1 MSKDIKDEELYS
13 QLYNIIQSA
22 VRNEVERAMQEKDD
36 KAQHDITQDNKI
48 TKASEKQVDSYII
61 GGETEE
67 DAVTNDFYIDEYE
80 EAVEEEQ
87 LIFNKMLEY
96 YTESHRKNKKR
107 IRVGMICMI
116 VIPLIFLMLMFT
128 MNSSKIVYLVF
139 WIISLFALCTY
150 LIAVEYMDYNLQERM
165 KELGVTSHKKKEA
178 IIGPKVIGQDIEN
191 LKERIGL
198 QSFYFRLEKN
208 K

>member
-13 QLYNIIQSA
+13 QHYNIIQSA

-96 YTESHRKNKKR
+96 YMESHRKNKKR

-198 QSFYFRLEKN
+198 
-208 K
+208 

>member
-48 TKASEKQVDSYII
+48 TKAAEKQVDSYII

-80 EAVEEEQ
+80 ESGEEEQ

-198 QSFYFRLEKN
+198 
-208 K
+208 

>member
-1 MSKDIKDEELYS
+1 LSKDIKDEELYS

-61 GGETEE
+61 GGETQE

-150 LIAVEYMDYNLQERM
+150 LIAVEYMDYNLQEYER
-165 KELGVTSHKKKEA
+165 TWC
-178 IIGPKVIGQDIEN
+178 DITQ
-191 LKERIGL
+191 KERGNYRTE
-198 QSFYFRLEKN
+198 SNRTGY
-208 K
+208 

>member
-36 KAQHDITQDNKI
+36 KAQHDITHDNII
-48 TKASEKQVDSYII
+48 TKAAEKQEDSYII

-67 DAVTNDFYIDEYE
+67 DPVTNDFYIDEYE

-87 LIFNKMLEY
+87 IIFNKMLDY
-96 YTESHRKNKKR
+96 YTQSHRKNKKR
-107 IRVGMICMI
+107 IRVGMVCML

-198 QSFYFRLEKN
+198 
-208 K
+208 

>member
-107 IRVGMICMI
+107 IRGGMICMI

-198 QSFYFRLEKN
+198 
-208 K
+208 

>member
-36 KAQHDITQDNKI
+36 KAQHDITHDNII
-48 TKASEKQVDSYII
+48 TKAAEKQEDSYII

-67 DAVTNDFYIDEYE
+67 DSVTNDFYIDEYE

-87 LIFNKMLEY
+87 LIFNKMLDY
-96 YTESHRKNKKR
+96 YTQSHRKNKKR
-107 IRVGMICMI
+107 IRVGMVCML

-198 QSFYFRLEKN
+198 
-208 K
+208 

>member
-61 GGETEE
+61 GGETQE

-96 YTESHRKNKKR
+96 YTESHRKNKKKNQGR
-107 IRVGMICMI
+107 HDMYDCDSSDIPYAYVYNEQFKDCISGILDNFTFCTLYISYCSRV
-116 VIPLIFLMLMFT
+116 
-128 MNSSKIVYLVF
+128 Y
-139 WIISLFALCTY
+139 
-150 LIAVEYMDYNLQERM
+150 
-165 KELGVTSHKKKEA
+165 
-178 IIGPKVIGQDIEN
+178 
-191 LKERIGL
+191 GL
-198 QSFYFRLEKN
+198 
-208 K
+208 

>member
-36 KAQHDITQDNKI
+36 KAQHDIKQDNKI

-87 LIFNKMLEY
+87 LIFNKML
-96 YTESHRKNKKR
+96 
-107 IRVGMICMI
+107 

-198 QSFYFRLEKN
+198 
-208 K
+208 

>member
-87 LIFNKMLEY
+87 LIF
-96 YTESHRKNKKR
+96 
-107 IRVGMICMI
+107 
-116 VIPLIFLMLMFT
+116 T

-198 QSFYFRLEKN
+198 
-208 K
+208 

>member
-36 KAQHDITQDNKI
+36 KAQRDITQDNII
-48 TKASEKQVDSYII
+48 TKAAEKQVDSYII

-67 DAVTNDFYIDEYE
+67 DSVTNDFYIDEYE

-87 LIFNKMLEY
+87 LIFDKMLDY
-96 YTESHRKNKKR
+96 YTQSHRKNKKR
-107 IRVGMICMI
+107 IRTGMVCMI

-198 QSFYFRLEKN
+198 
-208 K
+208 

>member
-1 MSKDIKDEELYS
+1 MSKDIKDEELYC

-80 EAVEEEQ
+80 ESGEEEQ

-96 YTESHRKNKKR
+96 YTESHRKN
-107 IRVGMICMI
+107 MI

-198 QSFYFRLEKN
+198 
-208 K
+208 

>member
-36 KAQHDITQDNKI
+36 KAQRDITQDNII
-48 TKASEKQVDSYII
+48 TKAAEKQEDSYII

-67 DAVTNDFYIDEYE
+67 DSVTNDFYIDEYD
-80 EAVEEEQ
+80 EALEEEQ
-87 LIFNKMLEY
+87 FIFNKMLDY
-96 YTESHRKNKKR
+96 YTQSHRKNKKR
-107 IRVGMICMI
+107 IRVGMVCMI
-116 VIPLIFLMLMFT
+116 VIPLIFLVLMFT

-198 QSFYFRLEKN
+198 
-208 K
+208 

>member
-1 MSKDIKDEELYS
+1 LSKDIKDEELYS

-80 EAVEEEQ
+80 ESGEEEQ

-139 WIISLFALCTY
+139 WIISLFTLCTY

-198 QSFYFRLEKN
+198 
-208 K
+208 

>member
-36 KAQHDITQDNKI
+36 KAQRDITQDNII
-48 TKASEKQVDSYII
+48 TKAAEKQVDSYII

-67 DAVTNDFYIDEYE
+67 DSVTNDFYIDEYE

-87 LIFNKMLEY
+87 LIFNKMLDY
-96 YTESHRKNKKR
+96 YTQSHRKNKKR
-107 IRVGMICMI
+107 IRVGMVCMI

-198 QSFYFRLEKN
+198 
-208 K
+208 

>member
-128 MNSSKIVYLVF
+128 MNRSKIVYLVF

-198 QSFYFRLEKN
+198 
-208 K
+208 

>member
-36 KAQHDITQDNKI
+36 KAQRDITQDNII
-48 TKASEKQVDSYII
+48 TEAAEKQVDSYII

-67 DAVTNDFYIDEYE
+67 DSVTNDFYIDEYE

-96 YTESHRKNKKR
+96 YTQSHRKNKKR

-198 QSFYFRLEKN
+198 
-208 K
+208 

>member
-36 KAQHDITQDNKI
+36 KAQRDITQDNII
-48 TKASEKQVDSYII
+48 TKAAKKQEDSYII

-67 DAVTNDFYIDEYE
+67 DSVTNDFYIDEYD

-87 LIFNKMLEY
+87 LIFNKMLDY
-96 YTESHRKNKKR
+96 YTQSHRKNKKR
-107 IRVGMICMI
+107 IRVGMVCMI

-150 LIAVEYMDYNLQERM
+150 LIAVE
-165 KELGVTSHKKKEA
+165 
-178 IIGPKVIGQDIEN
+178 
-191 LKERIGL
+191 RIGL
-198 QSFYFRLEKN
+198 
-208 K
+208 

>member
-36 KAQHDITQDNKI
+36 NAQHDITHDNII
-48 TKASEKQVDSYII
+48 TKAAEKQVDSYII

-67 DAVTNDFYIDEYE
+67 DSVTNDFYIDEYE

-87 LIFNKMLEY
+87 LIFDKMLDY
-96 YTESHRKNKKR
+96 YTQSHRKNKKR
-107 IRVGMICMI
+107 IRVGMVCMI

-198 QSFYFRLEKN
+198 
-208 K
+208 

>member
-36 KAQHDITQDNKI
+36 KAQHDITHDNII
-48 TKASEKQVDSYII
+48 TKAAEKQEDSYII

-67 DAVTNDFYIDEYE
+67 DSVTNDFYIDEYD

-87 LIFNKMLEY
+87 LIFNKMLDY
-96 YTESHRKNKKR
+96 YTQSHRKNKKR
-107 IRVGMICMI
+107 IRTGMVCML

-198 QSFYFRLEKN
+198 
-208 K
+208 

>member
-36 KAQHDITQDNKI
+36 KAQCDITQDNII
-48 TKASEKQVDSYII
+48 TKAAEKQVDSYII

-67 DAVTNDFYIDEYE
+67 DSVTNDFYIDEYE

-87 LIFNKMLEY
+87 LIFDKMLDY
-96 YTESHRKNKKR
+96 YTQSHRKNKKR
-107 IRVGMICMI
+107 IRVGMVCMI

-198 QSFYFRLEKN
+198 
-208 K
+208 

>member
-36 KAQHDITQDNKI
+36 KAQRDITQDNII
-48 TKASEKQVDSYII
+48 TKAAEKQEDSYII

-67 DAVTNDFYIDEYE
+67 DSVTNDFYIYEYE

-87 LIFNKMLEY
+87 LIFDKMLDY
-96 YTESHRKNKKR
+96 YTHSHRKNKKR
-107 IRVGMICMI
+107 IRVGMVCMI

-198 QSFYFRLEKN
+198 
-208 K
+208 

>member
-36 KAQHDITQDNKI
+36 KAQHDIKQDNKI

-61 GGETEE
+61 GGVTEE

-96 YTESHRKNKKR
+96 YTESHRMNKKR

-150 LIAVEYMDYNLQERM
+150 LIAVEYMDYNLQEHM

-198 QSFYFRLEKN
+198 
-208 K
+208 

>member
-67 DAVTNDFYIDEYE
+67 DMRNRV
-80 EAVEEEQ
+80 
-87 LIFNKMLEY
+87 
-96 YTESHRKNKKR
+96 RKN
-107 IRVGMICMI
+107 
-116 VIPLIFLMLMFT
+116 
-128 MNSSKIVYLVF
+128 
-139 WIISLFALCTY
+139 SLY
-150 LIAVEYMDYNLQERM
+150 LIKCWNIIRNHT
-165 KELGVTSHKKKEA
+165 GRIKKESGSA
-178 IIGPKVIGQDIEN
+178 
-191 LKERIGL
+191 
-198 QSFYFRLEKN
+198 
-208 K
+208 

>member
-22 VRNEVERAMQEKDD
+22 VRNEVERARQEKDD
-36 KAQHDITQDNKI
+36 KAQRDITQDNII
-48 TKASEKQVDSYII
+48 TTAAEKQEDSYII
-61 GGETEE
+61 GGEPEE
-67 DAVTNDFYIDEYE
+67 DAVTNDFYIDEYD

-87 LIFNKMLEY
+87 LIFNKMLDY
-96 YTESHRKNKKR
+96 YTQSHRKNKKR
-107 IRVGMICMI
+107 IRTGMVCML

-198 QSFYFRLEKN
+198 
-208 K
+208 

>member
-80 EAVEEEQ
+80 ESGEEEQ

-116 VIPLIFLMLMFT
+116 PLIFLMLMFT

-139 WIISLFALCTY
+139 WIISLFTLCTY

-198 QSFYFRLEKN
+198 
-208 K
+208 

>member
-61 GGETEE
+61 GGETQE

-87 LIFNKMLEY
+87 LIFKKMLEY

-198 QSFYFRLEKN
+198 
-208 K
+208 

>member
-61 GGETEE
+61 GGETQE

-96 YTESHRKNKKR
+96 YTESHKNKKR

-198 QSFYFRLEKN
+198 
-208 K
+208 

>member
-1 MSKDIKDEELYS
+1 MYS

-80 EAVEEEQ
+80 ESGEEEQ

-191 LKERIGL
+191 LKERIGPVSYTHL
-198 QSFYFRLEKN
+198 TLPTT
-208 K
+208 

>member
-61 GGETEE
+61 GGETQE

-87 LIFNKMLEY
+87 LIFNKMMEY
-96 YTESHRKNKKR
+96 YTESQRKNKKR

-198 QSFYFRLEKN
+198 
-208 K
+208 

>member
-150 LIAVEYMDYNLQERM
+150 HIAVEYIDYNLQERM

-198 QSFYFRLEKN
+198 
-208 K
+208 

>member
-36 KAQHDITQDNKI
+36 KAQRDITQDNII
-48 TKASEKQVDSYII
+48 TKAAEKQEDSYII

-67 DAVTNDFYIDEYE
+67 DSVTNDFYIDEYD
-80 EAVEEEQ
+80 EALEEEQ
-87 LIFNKMLEY
+87 LIFNKMLDY
-96 YTESHRKNKKR
+96 YTQSHRKNKKR
-107 IRVGMICMI
+107 IRVGMVCMI
-116 VIPLIFLMLMFT
+116 VIPLIFLVLMFT

-198 QSFYFRLEKN
+198 
-208 K
+208 

>member
-36 KAQHDITQDNKI
+36 KAQHDITHDNII
-48 TKASEKQVDSYII
+48 TKAAEKQEDSYII

-67 DAVTNDFYIDEYE
+67 DSVTNDFYIDEYD

-87 LIFNKMLEY
+87 LIFNKMLDY
-96 YTESHRKNKKR
+96 YTQSHRKNKKR
-107 IRVGMICMI
+107 IRVGMVCML

-198 QSFYFRLEKN
+198 
-208 K
+208 

>member
-48 TKASEKQVDSYII
+48 TKASEKQVDSYIK

-150 LIAVEYMDYNLQERM
+150 LIAVEYMDYNLQEHM

-178 IIGPKVIGQDIEN
+178 IIGPKVFGQDIEN

-198 QSFYFRLEKN
+198 
-208 K
+208 

>member
-1 MSKDIKDEELYS
+1 
-13 QLYNIIQSA
+13 
-22 VRNEVERAMQEKDD
+22 
-36 KAQHDITQDNKI
+36 
-48 TKASEKQVDSYII
+48 
-61 GGETEE
+61 
-67 DAVTNDFYIDEYE
+67 
-80 EAVEEEQ
+80 
-87 LIFNKMLEY
+87 MLEY

-198 QSFYFRLEKN
+198 
-208 K
+208 